1 MVKLKKDY
9 NFFDVSN
16 QAAEAEQELT
26 AAQVR
31 ISELE
36 KLNQQLEALVGAQV
50 SSKAKTETTLPVSV
64 IVRDYN
70 QVRRWFDPEK
80 QAGLTASIKEVG
92 IRERLWVRPLPDG
105 QYQLIA
111 GERRFRA
118 ALDARLAEVP
128 VEILEIDDELA
139 LTLSLLENLQR
150 EDLNPVEEAE
160 GILRL
165 LAKRID
171 GTVESATSLL
181 YKMKNHQQ
189 GLVSG
194 NVSPNE
200 KFQVVESVFSTVGR
214 ISWLSFVRTRLPL
227 LKLPEDVLEV
237 LRQGQIEYT
246 KAIAIAGVKEETV
259 RQALLRETIELN
271 LSLSSIKTRIKTL
284 RPNKPSA
291 SLKDEFKQVLSIR
304 SRSWDDPKKTK
315 KIKALLGQLHALIS
329 E

>member
-36 KLNQQLEALVGAQV
+36 KLNQQLETLVGAQV
-50 SSKAKTETTLPVSV
+50 SSKAKTEATLPVSV

-80 QAGLTASIKEVG
+80 QARLTASIKEVG

>member
-36 KLNQQLEALVGAQV
+36 KFNQQLEALVGAQV

-80 QAGLTASIKEVG
+80 QARLTASIKEVG
-92 IRERLWVRPLPDG
+92 IRERLWVRPLPGG

-171 GTVESATSLL
+171 GTVEEATSLL

-200 KFQVVESVFSTVGR
+200 KFQAVESVFSTVGR

-227 LKLPEDVLEV
+227 LKLPEDVLKV

-246 KAIAIAGVKEETV
+246 KAIAIAGVKEEKV
-259 RQALLRETIELN
+259 RQALLQETIELN
-271 LSLSSIKTRIKTL
+271 LSLSSIKTRIKTP

>member
-1 MVKLKKDY
+1 VVKLKKDY

-36 KLNQQLEALVGAQV
+36 KLNQQLETLVGAQV
-50 SSKAKTETTLPVSV
+50 SSKAKTEATLPVSV

-80 QAGLTASIKEVG
+80 QARLTASIKEVG

>member
-26 AAQVR
+26 TAQAR

-50 SSKAKTETTLPVSV
+50 SSQAKTETTLPVSV

-92 IRERLWVRPLPDG
+92 IRERLWVRSLPNG
-105 QYQLIA
+105 QYHLIA
-111 GERRFRA
+111 GERRLRA

-171 GTVESATSLL
+171 GTVEEATSLL
-181 YKMKNHQQ
+181 YKMKNHYQ

-237 LRQGQIEYT
+237 LQQGQIEYT
-246 KAIAIAGVKEETV
+246 KAIAIAGVKEDKV
-259 RQALLRETIELN
+259 RQALLQETIELN

-284 RPNKPSA
+284 RPQKPSA

-315 KIKALLGQLHALIS
+315 KIKALLEQLHGLIS

>member
-315 KIKALLGQLHALIS
+315 KIKALLGQLQALLS